1 MQGVLKRLGLLL
13 VISLSL
19 MSQGGLVMAQDD
31 STLQTPSTIQDPCWL
46 LAYPPDSPTD
56 DSLHA
61 GIEYRALQLAN
72 MGKNYTGIN
81 LLSHLIDASP
91 ENASLYVLRG
101 CLYARLGGEQAAIDN
116 WKTFIDVSDDEA
128 QIAEVEKLIAIYSG
142 DEMKCYKEVYHET
155 QREARLR
162 IDSYDLFEDKAN
174 YHNLRGLAYL
184 CLGYYDLGLYEF
196 EIALNLDPGSDAFY
210 HNRGLA
216 YSALADYEKAIA
228 DYTYSLELNPNDAV
242 TYSNRALSYNK
253 MGKYEQAITDY
264 TRSLELDP
272 NDADTYDDRGR
283 VYIKIKKYEEA
294 IADFTRALEIDPT
307 YIPSLSQRALI
318 YQGTDRYTEALE
330 DYEILLELSP
340 TPEHYY
346 NRGLAYLD
354 MELYDKALDDF
365 LVATEGTPES
375 ANYWNG
381 LTMAYFRLMDIENA
395 LKASNRAIELD
406 PSFALALE
414 WRAFI
419 YYSIDDYGG
428 CAADYTALLAM
439 EGPSREDPPN
449 WMRRGF
455 CSEALGR
462 VNEAV
467 SDYEKAIELETK
479 ESIDLAY
486 QGVVFRS
493 QKQYSEALAAF
504 DRSIELDDT
513 YDLPWLQR
521 GAVYY
526 ELGEYEKALDDY
538 NQAAALNPDRTLT
551 YLYRAYAYYTL
562 KDYDHAQEDFEM
574 YLKLVPDTR
583 RGEEI
588 EDLLEEMAAVDS

>member
-19 MSQGGLVMAQDD
+19 MSRSGLVMAQDD
-31 STLQTPSTIQDPCWL
+31 STLQAPSTIQDPCWP
-46 LAYPPDSPTD
+46 LAYPPDSPAD

-61 GIEYRALQLAN
+61 GIEYRVLQLAN
-72 MGKNYTGIN
+72 IGGNYTGIN
-81 LLSHLIDASP
+81 ILSHLIDASP

-101 CLYARLGGEQAAIDN
+101 CLYARLEDEQAAIDN
-116 WKTFIDVSDDEA
+116 WKTFIDLSDDEA

-196 EIALNLDPGSDAFY
+196 EIALNLVPSSGAFY
-210 HNRGLA
+210 NNRGLA

-228 DYTYSLELNPNDAV
+228 DYNY
-242 TYSNRALSYNK
+242 
-253 MGKYEQAITDY
+253 
-264 TRSLELDP
+264 SLELDP
-272 NDADTYDDRGR
+272 NDPSTLSSRGLAYVRMGKYNEALADYTRVIELNPDDPDAYDDRGR
-283 VYIKIKKYEEA
+283 VYMIIKDYDEA
-294 IADFTRALEIDPT
+294 IADLTRALEIDPT

-318 YQGTDRYTEALE
+318 YQGTDRYAEALE

-340 TPEHYY
+340 TAEHYY
-346 NRGLAYLD
+346 DRGLAYLD
-354 MELYDKALDDF
+354 MELYGKALDDF

-419 YYSIDDYGG
+419 YYSIDDYGE
-428 CAADYTALLAM
+428 CVTDYTALLAM
-439 EGPSREDPPN
+439 EGPSREDPPS
-449 WMRRGF
+449 WMRRGV
-455 CSEALGR
+455 CYDALGQGE
-462 VNEAV
+462 EAV
-467 SDYEKAIELETK
+467 RDYEKAIALETR
-479 ESIDLAY
+479 ESYALTYRGVAY
-486 QGVVFRS
+486 RS
-493 QKQYSEALAAF
+493 QEQYSEAISSF
-504 DRSIELDDT
+504 NHSIELNDT
-513 YDLPWLQR
+513 YDYAWMQR
-521 GAVYY
+521 GVVYY

-538 NQAAALNPDRTLT
+538 NQAVELNPDRTLT

-583 RGEEI
+583 RREEI
-588 EDLLEEMAAVDS
+588 ENLLEEMAVVDS